1 MANMDA
7 ELRMLVYAIATGNS
21 AEFSKL
27 LAEEPALARACF
39 EVTNATRQAAK
50 ENFVAE
56 VGKYIYR
63 GDTALHFAAA
73 AYEADMIRTL
83 IAQGAEVRAKNR
95 LGDEPLHAA
104 SMGTPGSERWNP
116 KAQSAAITALVKSG
130 ADPNTVN
137 KMGVSPLLKAVRS
150 RCAEAVRTLLELG
163 ADAAKTNK
171 HGSDAMLLAKMNT
184 GRGGSGSAEAK
195 TEQLEIIRLL
205 EQRRVQAGTGSL

>member
-1 MANMDA
+1 MANSDA
-7 ELRMLVYAIATGNS
+7 ALRMLVFAIATGNS
-21 AEFSKL
+21 AEVSKL
-27 LAEEPALARACF
+27 LAEEPALAKARF

-73 AYEADMIRTL
+73 AYETDMVRTL

-104 SMGTPGSERWNP
+104 AMGTPDSGHWNP
-116 KAQSAAITALVKSG
+116 KAQSAAITALVKAGS
-130 ADPNTVN
+130 DPDAVN

-163 ADAAKTNK
+163 ADATKTNK
-171 HGSDAMLLAKMNT
+171 HGSDAMLLARMNT
-184 GRGGSGSAEAK
+184 GRGGSGSLESKA
-195 TEQLEIIRLL
+195 EQLEIIRLL
-205 EQRRVQAGTGSL
+205 EAETSASR

>member
-1 MANMDA
+1 MMANTDA
-7 ELRMLVYAIATGNS
+7 ALRMLVYAIATGNS

-27 LAEEPALARACF
+27 LAKQPALAKARF

-73 AYEADMIRTL
+73 AHEADMIRTL

-104 SMGTPGSERWNP
+104 AMGTPGSGHWNP
-116 KAQSAAITALVKSG
+116 KAQSAAITALVEAG
-130 ADPNTVN
+130 ADPNTAN
-137 KMGVSPLLKAVRS
+137 KMGVTPLLKAVRS
-150 RCAEAVRTLLELG
+150 RCAEAVRTLLQLG
-163 ADAAKTNK
+163 ADAT
-171 HGSDAMLLAKMNT
+171 
-184 GRGGSGSAEAK
+184 
-195 TEQLEIIRLL
+195 
-205 EQRRVQAGTGSL
+205 

>member
-1 MANMDA
+1 MADSDA
-7 ELRMLVYAIATGNS
+7 ALRMLVYAIARGNS
-21 AEFSKL
+21 TRFSKL
-27 LAEEPALARACF
+27 LAKEPALAKACF

-50 ENFVAE
+50 ENFVAQ

-73 AYEADMIRTL
+73 AYETEMIRTL
-83 IAQGAEVRAKNR
+83 IAQGAEVRARNR

-104 SMGTPGSERWNP
+104 SMGTPGAERWNP
-116 KAQSAAITALVKSG
+116 KAQCEAIGALIEAG
-130 ADPNTVN
+130 ADPNAVN

-171 HGSDAMLLAKMNT
+171 HGSDAMLLARMDT
-184 GRGGSGSAEAK
+184 GRGGSGSPEAK
-195 TEQLEIIRLL
+195 AEQLEIIRLL
-205 EQRRVQAGTGSL
+205 EQCHAQASSW